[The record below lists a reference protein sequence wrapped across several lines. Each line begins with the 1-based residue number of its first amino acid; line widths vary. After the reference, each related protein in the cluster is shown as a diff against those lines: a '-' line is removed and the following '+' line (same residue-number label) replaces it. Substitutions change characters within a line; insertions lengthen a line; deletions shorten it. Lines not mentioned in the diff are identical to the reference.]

1 MIAMTTEAPTIAAWL
16 RARGAS
22 EDVASYA
29 VAFGSD
35 VAAFWAS
42 CPRADWLLAIAARS
56 GRSGA
61 EVSRG
66 ARAVV
71 GLALDL
77 LPEGDDAERWL
88 ADDGV
93 DEAERLAR
101 ADRLEARAEVTPHG
115 ALGAL
120 YLAIAS
126 ALRAGTLPE
135 AGSLAAALTT
145 QALVLDAGD
154 CAMITVLGWSQ
165 REGADRV
172 RAHLG
177 PPVLA

>member
-1 MIAMTTEAPTIAAWL
+1 MSANVDIASWL
-16 RARGAS
+16 RAHGAS

-29 VAFGSD
+29 VRFGSD
-35 VAAFWAS
+35 IGAFWS
-42 CPRADWLLAIAARS
+42 GCPRADWLLAIAARS
-56 GRSGA
+56 GSRASD
-61 EVSRG
+61 VSRG

-71 GLALDL
+71 ELALDL
-77 LPEGDDAERWL
+77 LPDDDEASGWL
-88 ADDGV
+88 ADLDAP
-93 DEAERLAR
+93 EAERLGR
-101 ADRLEARAEVTPHG
+101 ADRLEARSAEVPHP

-126 ALRAGTLPE
+126 VLRTATLPE

-154 CAMITVLGWSQ
+154 CAMMTVLGWSQ

-177 PPVLA
+177 APALA